1 MARGDLRHALALEN
15 PGLPVPDGEGG
26 FTEGWTPLDP
36 PTMWASIEPAA
47 ATDLQRVV
55 GDAQVIATA
64 SHLIELDYHPDIT
77 IKTRLTWTRPPRPD
91 RWFQVQGVVNVEER
105 DVRLILACVE
115 LVGATAPPERV

>member
-77 IKTRLTWTRPPRPD
+77 IKTRLTWTRPAAA
-91 RWFQVQGVVNVEER
+91 
-105 DVRLILACVE
+105 RLAGSRCRASSMSRS
-115 LVGATAPPERV
+115 ATCG

>member
-1 MARGDLRHALALEN
+1 MARGDLRHQVHLEN
-15 PGLPVPDGEGG
+15 PGLPEPDGEGG
-26 FTEGWTPLDP
+26 FTEGWAPLVP
-36 PTMWASIEPAA
+36 PTMWVSIEPAA

-64 SHLIELDYHPDIT
+64 SHLIEMDYHPDVT
-77 IKTRLTWTRPPRPD
+77 IKTRLTWTRPPRPT